1 MRKILTALPAGEAL
15 YGGTIFTSA
24 LLLFSIQPI
33 VAKAILPWFGG
44 SAGVWTTCLFFF
56 QAVLVLGYLYAH
68 WTTRF
73 LHRKL
78 QVAIH
83 AALLALSLF
92 VLPIT
97 VSDRWKFSDA
107 GAPVLRILALLSVT
121 VGLPY
126 LLLSTTGPLVQAW
139 HAGKFARGVP
149 YRLFAVS
156 NAASLLALLAYPVAV
171 EPALSIRHQLQ
182 GWSIAYIGFAVL
194 AAGSAAVSRAAA
206 APKAQSSGLRR
217 GGLLWIALA
226 ACAGTLWLAIANH
239 LSQAVAPVPFLWILP
254 LSLYLLSFIL
264 CFQSEAWYSPRLY
277 QWLLPA
283 AWMAMCYQFIHRSGL
298 VGSILVFAGA
308 LFVCCMFCH
317 GELARRKPEP
327 RELTRFYL
335 MIALGGALGGA
346 FVGLLAPLVFTG
358 YVELPIALAACFVL
372 ALALIYGY
380 SSERHLLRLGAVSA
394 IALVVAIQVRAYAG
408 KMRFEARN
416 FYGTLQVSDTNGVRT
431 LYNGT
436 IAHGVQFLADDR
448 SRLATGYYGPRS
460 GAGLAITE
468 RHRRVG
474 VVGLGAGTLATYGRG
489 GDYFRFYDINPLVI
503 QVAQREFRFLRE
515 AEAKVDVVPG
525 DARLSLEREDDQNFD
540 VLAVDAF
547 SGDSIP
553 IHLLTKEAFALYFRH
568 LKPEGI
574 LAVHV
579 TNKYLNLAPVVKAL
593 ADAFQKQARLVQSPA
608 ETDRQIY
615 QAEWV
620 LVAGQWSG
628 PGRPMT
634 SDGRTRVWT
643 DDYSNLFRVLR

>member
-1 MRKILTALPAGEAL
+1 MRKLLTPFPVSEAL
-15 YGGTIFTSA
+15 YGCTIFSSA
-24 LLLFSIQPI
+24 LLLFLIQPI

-44 SAGVWTTCLFFF
+44 TAGVWTTCLFFF

-73 LHRKL
+73 LDRKL
-78 QVAIH
+78 QVALH
-83 AALLALSLF
+83 AALLALSIF
-92 VLPIT
+92 ALPIT
-97 VSDRWKFSDA
+97 VSERWRFPDA
-107 GAPVLRILALLSVT
+107 APPALRILALLSVT

-126 LLLSTTGPLVQAW
+126 FLLSTTGPLIQAW
-139 HAGKFARGVP
+139 HAGKFAKGVP
-149 YRLFAVS
+149 YRLFALS

-171 EPALSIRHQLQ
+171 EPALSVRHQLQ
-182 GWSIAYIGFAVL
+182 IWSIAYVGFAVL
-194 AAGSAAVSRAAA
+194 AAGSAALSRAAVPA
-206 APKAQSSGLRR
+206 KAENRGPGK

-264 CFQSEAWYSPRLY
+264 CFQSEAWYSPRVY

-283 AWMAMCYQFIHRSGL
+283 AWIAMCYQFIHRSGL
-298 VGSILVFAGA
+298 AWSIFVFSAA

-346 FVGLLAPLVFTG
+346 FVSLFAPLVFTG

-394 IALVVAIQVRAYAG
+394 IALLVAIQLRAYTG
-408 KMRFEARN
+408 KMHFEARN
-416 FYGTLQVSDTNGVRT
+416 FYGTLQISDSNGVRT

-436 IAHGVQFLADDR
+436 IAHGVQFLAADR

-460 GAGLAITE
+460 GAGLAIAE
-468 RHRRVG
+468 RHQRVG
-474 VVGLGAGTLATYGRG
+474 VIGLGAGTLATYGRR

-503 QVAQREFRFLRE
+503 QVANREFRFLRE
-515 AEAKVDVVPG
+515 AEAIVDVVPG
-525 DARLSLEREDDQNFD
+525 DARLSLEREGDQNFD

-579 TNKYLNLAPVVKAL
+579 TNKYLNLAPVVKLL

-608 ETDRQIY
+608 EPDRQIY

-620 LVAGQWSG
+620 LITGKRNG
-628 PGRPMT
+628 PGQPLI

-643 DDYSNLFRVLR
+643 DDYSNLFRVLK